1 MTVKPIV
8 KINKIKKRNKQ
19 FTRFKSDQY
28 PGKLSTSWRRPRGI
42 DNRVRRQ
49 FKGNKPMVKIGYG
62 TKKEHK
68 HVLPNGFKKIT
79 IKNAKDLEMLL
90 MNNRTFCAEFAHN
103 LSSVSR
109 KKLLERAKQLNVK
122 VTNAK
127 GKLVTQDKN

>member
-1 MTVKPIV
+1 MTVKPIH
-8 KINKIKKRNKQ
+8 KIDKIKKRNKE

-49 FKGNKPMVKIGYG
+49 FKGNKPLVKIGYG

-68 HVLPNGFKKIT
+68 HFLPSGFKKVL
-79 IKNAKDLEMLL
+79 IKNAKDLELLL
-90 MNNRTFCAEFAHN
+90 MNNRTYCAEFAHN
-103 LSSVSR
+103 LSSQTR
-109 KKLLERAKQLNVK
+109 KTLLERAKQLNVK

-127 GKLVTQDKN
+127 GKLVTADKN

>member
-8 KINKIKKRNKQ
+8 KINKIKKRDKS

-28 PGKLSTSWRRPRGI
+28 PGKLSTSWRCPRGI

-49 FKGNKPMVKIGYG
+49 YKSNKPLVKIGYG

-68 HVLPNGFKKIT
+68 HVLPNGFKKVLIRC
-79 IKNAKDLEMLL
+79 AKDLEALL
-90 MNNRTFCAEFAHN
+90 MNNRTYCAELAHN
-103 LSSVSR
+103 LSSQTR
-109 KKLLERAKQLNVK
+109 KSLLERAKQLNVK

-127 GKLVTQDKN
+127 GKIVTADKN